1 MQNADKNMV
10 KTYKITEVQFKEIKE
25 HQQHWEWFDDF
36 QHYLDEHEDDL
47 MFYDFLSKDFTG
59 LNNGVYIDG
68 SISYIAYDHPLWV
81 YVVDNNENLVP
92 FSVSRIP
99 QILVNTKTYNV
110 NLTDDDISGIKAY
123 IIKHYRAIFDYAKME
138 LSRRLFID
146 YTNRC
151 TILENMLLTEMPV
164 LSKDETGLKT
174 DIWVDGKRNMK
185 HGSRIKFR
193 PLSDSDTRTWST
205 CTIEDNPQIKNLP
218 SNTFLSG
225 RDITNIKNFVVYN
238 KDLLLSLANSYDI
251 TKMMK
256 DEDILKRMVTI
267 GNHGGPIYSKE
278 MFDEPLNTNYKKQPI
293 NVYVRCTNN
302 NLEFI
307 VKGDNSTNLIN
318 SIAQNSNFVK
328 STPYSVSYKNTKM
341 DCDWLVNWECEMTAI
356 SQFKD
361 IATANGF
368 NVKIISN

>member
-1 MQNADKNMV
+1 MI
-10 KTYKITEVQFKEIKE
+10 KTYKITEAQFKEIKYR
-25 HQQHWEWFDDF
+25 QQHWEWFDDF

-47 MFYDFLSKDFTG
+47 MFYDFLSQDFTG
-59 LNNGVYIDG
+59 LNNGMYIDG

-99 QILVNTKTYNV
+99 QILVNTKTYSV
-110 NLTDDDISGIKAY
+110 KLTDDDISNIKAY
-123 IIKHYRAIFDYAKME
+123 IIKHYRAIFDYAKMK

-151 TILENMLLTEMPV
+151 SILESRLLTEMPV
-164 LSKDETGLKT
+164 ISKDETGLKT
-174 DIWVDGKRNMK
+174 DIWVDGKRYMK
-185 HGSRIKFR
+185 HCSRIKFR

-238 KDLLLSLANSYDI
+238 KDLLLSLAKSYDV

-267 GNHGGPIYSKE
+267 GKHGGPIYSKE

-293 NVYVRCTNN
+293 NVYVRCTNS

-307 VKGDNSTNLIN
+307 VNGDNSTNLIN

-328 STPYSVSYKNTKM
+328 STPYSVSYKDTKM
-341 DCDWLVNWECEMTAI
+341 DCEWLVNWGCQMTAI

-368 NVKIISN
+368 NVKIINN